1 LPRKAPKEVIEHRIT
16 FGDFERKE
24 LRDAINA
31 YQGDKIA
38 ENIPNYILGGAG
50 LIAGGAA
57 ALAAYALWR
66 WLDLGAITDFIEDG
80 WNTVKGVTLDFASD
94 IGIGPNFKERVM
106 LDLSQMK
113 TEAEIIAYITP
124 LIAKVD
130 KDIARLQEYD
140 ATLST
145 FPMGGG
151 LKHSENMIENRR
163 QLKAWLES
171 QKMFWLR
178 SVATKDPNST
188 YRKVFGLSAI
198 IGRIS
203 YVYQNEMGNRP
214 PPCSDPAAR
223 EQYRDDYTDFIRGF
237 LAEVNVGK
245 PADQIVYYDPP
256 TGVDE
261 TGCVEFFGQI
271 YTLDLN
277 NPNDP
282 STMLDI

>member
-1 LPRKAPKEVIEHRIT
+1 LPRKAPKEVVEHRIT

-38 ENIPNYILGGAG
+38 ENIPNYILGAAG
-50 LIAGGAA
+50 LVAGGAA

-80 WNTVKGVTLDFASD
+80 WNTVKGATLDFASD

-106 LDLSQMK
+106 LDLSQME
-113 TEAEIIAYITP
+113 TEEEIIAYITP

-140 ATLST
+140 AITQESPL
-145 FPMGGG
+145 GNG
-151 LKHSENMIENRR
+151 LKYGESMIENRR
-163 QLKAWLES
+163 KLKAWLEG
-171 QKMFWLR
+171 QKLFWLR
-178 SVATKDPNST
+178 SVATKNPDSQ
-188 YRKVFGLSAI
+188 YRVLFGLSAI
-198 IGRIS
+198 TGRLE
-203 YVYQNEMGNRP
+203 YVYQNEMNNPR

-223 EQYRDDYTDFIRGF
+223 EIYRDEYTDFIRQE
-237 LAEVNVGK
+237 LAQINVGK
-245 PADQIVYYDPP
+245 AANEIIYYDPP
-256 TGVDE
+256 TGVNE
-261 TGCVEFFGQI
+261 RGCIEITGTY
-271 YTLDLN
+271 YTLNFN

-282 STMLDI
+282 STMIG